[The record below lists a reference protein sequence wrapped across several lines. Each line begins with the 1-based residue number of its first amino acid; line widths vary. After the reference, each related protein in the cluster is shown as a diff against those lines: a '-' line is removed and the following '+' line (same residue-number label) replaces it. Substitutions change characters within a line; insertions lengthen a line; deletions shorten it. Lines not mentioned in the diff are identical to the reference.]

1 MEKEILKQLEQA
13 TGLLREKADQRDKEA
28 KEFGEATKETK
39 ESFDKVNES
48 ITALQKQ
55 LDGIASKANRRY
67 ATSGEKSDEQIEKDM
82 KEKSAF
88 LKFLRSGGRQDALT
102 SEEKQVVQ
110 EVQMRHKGL
119 VENSLGEL
127 IVPED
132 VDKEVAMAKHDSVIM
147 RRLARVVQTSSDR
160 MRRTMFNKL
169 TAGYG
174 KLETNV
180 DNYDINKFESD
191 IVPAQEWLHVHNLY
205 GLTRIGED
213 QLQDS
218 EFNLTQILT
227 QMLAEAFTY
236 TEGDAFWNGRGGQ
249 FEEPEGLLLDKRI
262 KRYEVGDDT
271 TLLDALLSL
280 QYAPKD
286 GQAKQDGV
294 YVVNSKTELYTRSQK
309 DENGNYMWQPPVQ
322 AGLPATLFGKSVYVD
337 DSIKG
342 DNAAVY
348 GDIKRAYTIVDR
360 QGMTLRRYD
369 QSSSAM
375 HNDLIPFRA
384 KARNGGGVTTPEAVA
399 ILQTEV
405 PELAGKLKLVE
416 IKP

>member
-13 TGLLREKADQRDKEA
+13 TGLLREKADQRDEEA
-28 KEFGEATKETK
+28 KKFGEATEETK
-39 ESFDKVNES
+39 ASFDKVNES

-102 SEEKQVVQ
+102 AEEKQIVQ
-110 EVQMRHKGL
+110 EVQMQHKGL

-132 VDKEVAMAKHDSVIM
+132 VDKEVAMAKHDNVIM
-147 RRLARVVQTSSDR
+147 RQLARVVQTSSNR

-169 TAGYG
+169 SAGYG
-174 KLETNV
+174 KLETNI
-180 DNYDINKFESD
+180 DNHDINKFESD

-227 QMLAEAFTY
+227 QMLAEAFVY
-236 TEGDAFWNGRGGQ
+236 TEGNAFWNGRGNQ
-249 FEEPEGLLLDKRI
+249 FEEPEGLLVDERVKHFDI
-262 KRYEVGDDT
+262 KGEA

-280 QYAPKD
+280 QYAPEDK
-286 GQAKQDGV
+286 QARQDGV
-294 YVVNSKTELYTRSQK
+294 YVINSNTELYTRTQK

-322 AGLPATLFGKSVYVD
+322 AGRPATLFGKPAYVD
-337 DSIKG
+337 DSIDG
-342 DNAAVY
+342 PHAAVY

-369 QSSSAM
+369 QAASAM
-375 HNDLIPFRA
+375 NNDLIPFRA

-399 ILQTEV
+399 VLETEV
-405 PELAGKLKLVE
+405 PSLADKLQVIE
-416 IKP
+416 VKP